1 MYLYS
6 CVKCHLRNNTSN
18 TNTVIQEDQAEM
30 KVQTE
35 EIERK
40 QDEMKVK
47 HELFV
52 DIYFGVKYYKMSIYR
67 PCQFRKMMTKSNKLK
82 LR

>member
-1 MYLYS
+1 VYLYS

-18 TNTVIQEDQAEM
+18 TNTVIQESQAEM
-30 KVQTE
+30 RVQTE

-47 HELFV
+47 HKFLVAYGFAW
-52 DIYFGVKYYKMSIYR
+52 
-67 PCQFRKMMTKSNKLK
+67 
-82 LR
+82 